1 MGEALSWCWVRSV
14 EGSPQSGFTYR
25 VSMVRRSR
33 MGRRASAHSG
43 HLGHISNPLS
53 LLVNEQIRVP
63 HDVDEQDVSNF
74 EIHV

>member
-1 MGEALSWCWVRSV
+1 VVLGPQCRRAALNH
-14 EGSPQSGFTYR
+14 GFTYR

-33 MGRRASAHSG
+33 IGRRASAHSG

-63 HDVDEQDVSNF
+63 HDLIAFFGLHARARGEQL
-74 EIHV
+74 H

>member
-1 MGEALSWCWVRSV
+1 VVLGPQCRRAALNH
-14 EGSPQSGFTYR
+14 GFTYR

-33 MGRRASAHSG
+33 IGRRASAHSG

-74 EIHV
+74 ELHA